1 MRYIDPDG
9 RDIIQLL
16 DPDGGRSAKPI
27 LNKIPFG
34 HAAVLVGNDS
44 DGWLYYSNDGPES
57 TDVQWF
63 SSKQEFFDNYAKDR
77 ATPFNYQEWSSVK
90 TSPEQDKAMQTKAFE
105 LAGIEIE
112 TGFAAKETGNRFII
126 SESEK
131 PSPYSFLKNNCS
143 QHVGKIA
150 LAGGVFT
157 TGDLIPKFQILMDK
171 DTFLLYQLSKS
182 VNMAY

>member
-1 MRYIDPDG
+1 MKYTDPDG

-27 LNKIPFG
+27 LNKIAFG

-77 ATPFNYQEWSSVK
+77 ATPFNYQE
-90 TSPEQDKAMQTKAFE
+90 
-105 LAGIEIE
+105 
-112 TGFAAKETGNRFII
+112 
-126 SESEK
+126 
-131 PSPYSFLKNNCS
+131 
-143 QHVGKIA
+143 
-150 LAGGVFT
+150 
-157 TGDLIPKFQILMDK
+157 
-171 DTFLLYQLSKS
+171 
-182 VNMAY
+182 